1 MKKGRFYALLLGM
14 ALFMIILMP
23 CSASASASQ
32 TLLPLQSG
40 TIDEGEYIELDFTV
54 PVESTLTISFVGYES
69 GIGTYGDCFFWLQDN
84 AGDIF
89 WNAHDYI
96 SYDDRTFTT
105 EVPKGNYKLG
115 MRCEDWEFDYYV
127 TVTGTPK
134 QAVPVT
140 SLKLNATKGKMTVG
154 KTKQLTASYQPYY
167 TTNSLT
173 WSSSNK
179 KVATVSSTGLVTAK
193 SLGTAT
199 ITAKMGNK
207 TAKCTIVVNAAELVL
222 PKGQSKS
229 LKSMTKNIS
238 GLKKSTYKS
247 SKSAVATI
255 STAGKLKAK
264 KNGTTKITVKDKK
277 KNTYTI
283 TVKVK
288 NPVTTSVSYVSD
300 TSIYNEVGIKF
311 KNNTGKNIT
320 YMTLNITQY
329 DNRGVKL
336 RSPYSYYYVNDTL
349 LANSS
354 KVWEF
359 WVNDDTKKVGVKL
372 TKVWFSDGSTWTP

>member
-1 MKKGRFYALLLGM
+1 
-14 ALFMIILMP
+14 MIF
-23 CSASASASQ
+23 S
-32 TLLPLQSG
+32 
-40 TIDEGEYIELDFTV
+40 
-54 PVESTLTISFVGYES
+54 
-69 GIGTYGDCFFWLQDN
+69 
-84 AGDIF
+84 
-89 WNAHDYI
+89 
-96 SYDDRTFTT
+96 
-105 EVPKGNYKLG
+105 
-115 MRCEDWEFDYYV
+115 
-127 TVTGTPK
+127 
-134 QAVPVT
+134 
-140 SLKLNATKGKMTVG
+140 
-154 KTKQLTASYQPYY
+154 TKQLTASYQPYY